1 MSIFLS
7 LDQQSL
13 EKFNQSAKPT
23 GIAMIIIGI
32 IGIVFPSLIS
42 LTLNFFISSIFF
54 LSAIALAYSAYVCK
68 TQTLMLWFKPFIL
81 FMLALIILF
90 HPGVIIS
97 TLGIIL
103 ALYFLIDGFAGIAL
117 SVEMKPAKGWVF
129 MLVNG
134 LLSLLLGLV
143 VLVGWPLSSAWLVG
157 LLIGLSFLF
166 DGIALIA
173 IAGNIKAS

>member
-1 MSIFLS
+1 MSIFVS

-32 IGIVFPSLIS
+32 IGIVFPSVIS

-54 LSAIALAYSAYVCK
+54 LSAIALAYSAYTCK
-68 TQTLMLWFKPFIL
+68 AQTLMMWFKPFIL
-81 FMLALIILF
+81 FLLGLIILL
-90 HPGVIIS
+90 HPGVVIS
-97 TLGIIL
+97 TLGILL
-103 ALYFLIDGFAGIAL
+103 ALYFLMDGFAGIAL
-117 SVEMKPAKGWVF
+117 SVEMKPARGWGF

-143 VLVGWPLSSAWLVG
+143 VLVGWPLSSASLVG
-157 LLIGLSFLF
+157 LLIGISFLF

-173 IAGNIKAS
+173 IAGNIRAS